1 MSTDLESFLNNS
13 RASRVV
19 PVSRKLFFSGETPL
33 TIFEKLGAGRDD
45 SFLLES
51 ADQGVWSR
59 YSFVGAV
66 ARGRLFQS
74 MNCGVEWVSPT
85 GASALP
91 KDLSLELPTNPLDAI
106 ELIQSSW
113 STVFNSLG
121 LPLSSGLVGMIGWD
135 VVRDLEELSAP
146 KEQLLETPR
155 ISFTMI
161 RDLVVVDHQTSE
173 LTFISNVYV
182 EG

>member
-59 YSFVGAV
+59 YSLLAQWPEVDF
-66 ARGRLFQS
+66 S
-74 MNCGVEWVSPT
+74 
-85 GASALP
+85 
-91 KDLSLELPTNPLDAI
+91 NP
-106 ELIQSSW
+106 
-113 STVFNSLG
+113 
-121 LPLSSGLVGMIGWD
+121 
-135 VVRDLEELSAP
+135 
-146 KEQLLETPR
+146 
-155 ISFTMI
+155 
-161 RDLVVVDHQTSE
+161 
-173 LTFISNVYV
+173 
-182 EG
+182 